1 MMKIKVQTILTR
13 PLLLTLLLMSL
24 LVGPGLAQSPTPL
37 ADLSVALWPEYDR
50 PEVLVIFRG
59 RVADDVS
66 LPAQVSFTLPPTIQA
81 LHAIAYLEQGTL
93 VNVPDYDF
101 VEGADNKV
109 LTFTTPSRQFQ
120 FEYYSADLLSINGDV
135 RTLFFS
141 FTASADVADFALE
154 LQQPTTAQAFTSDPP
169 PSATEVGQDGLVYA
183 LYTVGAISAGNSY
196 SLQASY
202 TRSTNKL
209 SAGVNIPAM
218 EQMPVEVGDGGLR
231 DYLGLILI
239 AAGVLLLIAA
249 FGYWFWSQR
258 SVVVPEPAARGS
270 SPRPRRSSSSR
281 QKQTGAPPSAPS
293 PAADKKL
300 AAYCHQCGTKFRED
314 GQFCHAC
321 GAERRAE

>member
-1 MMKIKVQTILTR
+1 MKIKAKTVLTR
-13 PLLLTLLLMSL
+13 PLLLTLLLMFL

-37 ADLSVALWPEYDR
+37 ADLSIALWPEYDR

-81 LHAIAYLEQGTL
+81 LHAIAYLDQEQGTL
-93 VNVPDYDF
+93 VNIPEYDF
-101 VEGADNKV
+101 VEGADGKV

-141 FTASADVADFALE
+141 FTASTDVANFGLE
-154 LQQPTTAQAFTSDPP
+154 LQQPTTVRAFTSDPP
-169 PSATEVGQDGLVYA
+169 PSDTEVGQDGLVYA
-183 LYTVGAISAGNSY
+183 LYTIGAISAGNSY

-202 TRSTNKL
+202 TRSTDKL
-209 SAGVNIPAM
+209 SAEVNIPAM

-239 AAGVLLLIAA
+239 VAGVLLLVAA
-249 FGYWFWSQR
+249 FAYWFWSQR
-258 SVVVPEPAARGS
+258 AVVV
-270 SPRPRRSSSSR
+270 SPRPSSSR
-281 QKQTGAPPSAPS
+281 EKRLHAPRSAPS

-300 AAYCHQCGTKFRED
+300 AVYCHQCGTKFRED